1 MYIKEFFSWY
11 TSYKNTNI
19 SDPNSQWL
27 NVTNSI
33 PENISVTAITYD
45 PNDTKIFYV
54 GTGESYTSSGPGN
67 GLWKSTDGGSTW
79 NKVLGGFGASP
90 EILFINDVV
99 VRNNSGTSEVYV
111 AAGFRSLDGKW
122 LGLSDYGLY
131 RSTNGKDFTQVSPV
145 VPGNSRAYQPMDI
158 EISPSNNKVWF
169 STTGRSLGYGGG
181 TILVGNSDG
190 TSFEKK
196 YDDIKLETSLNAKL
210 LQRSQ
215 KGVILTEAGN
225 LFLPKIINI
234 LNNLSEA
241 EQSVQSYISEPSGNV
256 KIFLSPKLAKFIS
269 IRLYKK
275 ITKKYPKIQL
285 QFEEGFGLRGG
296 KLIENGEVDIGILPD
311 WNFNIKINSKL
322 IVSDNL
328 YFYGKKDKIHNS
340 NDPIKFAELINY
352 PLVLTGAQIVLRQKL
367 NSISYKLKQKLQII
381 LESGSQTYTESFIN
395 EGLAYSIGP
404 SEASYLER
412 INNNFFAREIVEPNI
427 SRSVTLCWP
436 KSKAMSK
443 AAEIVA
449 SNIVFI
455 IKDLLKEKILV
466 GNYKITKEDKI
477 LN

>member
-1 MYIKEFFSWY
+1 MINKNIKLQQLRHFVVSAHRGNLSKASKELRIAQPALSQ
-11 TSYKNTNI
+11 SI
-19 SDPNSQWL
+19 S
-27 NVTNSI
+27 
-33 PENISVTAITYD
+33 
-45 PNDTKIFYV
+45 
-54 GTGESYTSSGPGN
+54 
-67 GLWKSTDGGSTW
+67 
-79 NKVLGGFGASP
+79 
-90 EILFINDVV
+90 
-99 VRNNSGTSEVYV
+99 
-111 AAGFRSLDGKW
+111 
-122 LGLSDYGLY
+122 
-131 RSTNGKDFTQVSPV
+131 
-145 VPGNSRAYQPMDI
+145 
-158 EISPSNNKVWF
+158 
-169 STTGRSLGYGGG
+169 
-181 TILVGNSDG
+181 
-190 TSFEKK
+190 
-196 YDDIKLETSLNAKL
+196 KLETSLNAKL

-404 SEASYLER
+404 SEASYSER
-412 INNNFFAREIVEPNI
+412 INNNFFAREIIEPKI

>member
-1 MYIKEFFSWY
+1 MINKNIKLQQLRHFVVSAHRGNLSKASKELRIAQPALSQ
-11 TSYKNTNI
+11 SI
-19 SDPNSQWL
+19 S
-27 NVTNSI
+27 
-33 PENISVTAITYD
+33 
-45 PNDTKIFYV
+45 
-54 GTGESYTSSGPGN
+54 
-67 GLWKSTDGGSTW
+67 
-79 NKVLGGFGASP
+79 
-90 EILFINDVV
+90 
-99 VRNNSGTSEVYV
+99 
-111 AAGFRSLDGKW
+111 
-122 LGLSDYGLY
+122 
-131 RSTNGKDFTQVSPV
+131 
-145 VPGNSRAYQPMDI
+145 
-158 EISPSNNKVWF
+158 
-169 STTGRSLGYGGG
+169 
-181 TILVGNSDG
+181 
-190 TSFEKK
+190 
-196 YDDIKLETSLNAKL
+196 KLETSLNAKL

-215 KGVILTEAGN
+215 KGVILTEAGK

-367 NSISYKLKQKLQII
+367 NSISYKLEQKLQII

-412 INNNFFAREIVEPNI
+412 INNNFFAREIIEPNI